1 MINQTGHMLTHAL
14 RFQWARP
21 GLRAG
26 KALQVLARTS
36 LASAQRA
43 GHTVVRVAGLRKPR
57 LGVAATLLACG
68 RAGRTCRRAGGRL
81 GSRRPWPL
89 VWWLNWTEKRKRQG
103 RRSLFV
109 PKQRPDIKRTRC
121 CVRRAPQEIKGLA
134 GRSYTGLVWGL
145 LCRDN
150 LPCHPQR
157 NSKQGSSSRCSACG

>member
-14 RFQWARP
+14 RLQWARP

-57 LGVAATLLACG
+57 FGVAATLLACG

-81 GSRRPWPL
+81 GSQRLWPL
-89 VWWLNWTEKRKRQG
+89 VQWLNWIEKRKRQG
-103 RRSLFV
+103 RRRLFV
-109 PKQRPDIKRTRC
+109 PKQRPDIKRTRR

-134 GRSYTGLVWGL
+134 GRSYAGLVWGL
-145 LCRDN
+145 LRRDN
-150 LPCHPQR
+150 LPGYPQR
-157 NSKQGSSSRCSACG
+157 NSKQGPSSRCPACR